1 MRGMIAALVV
11 ALTTCAAQACPDY
24 QLSGSELYYSGAELY
39 QPKSFGVIAGGSQNL
54 SKCRFPGL
62 GTPTGYVAPAPD
74 FELYYTKTQG
84 YELEIS
90 ILSECDSVLLINTAN
105 GNWYYDDDDAGAG
118 DALIHLSN
126 PSEGWYDIW
135 IGTYG
140 AANCDAQMILE
151 TF

>member
-1 MRGMIAALVV
+1 MRAMFAALAL
-11 ALTTCAAQACPDY
+11 ALTMGVAEACPDY
-24 QLSGSELYYSGAELY
+24 QLSGRELYYSAAELY
-39 QPKSFGVIAGGSQNL
+39 QAKAFGVIAGGTQNL
-54 SKCRFPGL
+54 EKCRFPGL

-74 FELYYTKTQG
+74 FELFYSKTQG
-84 YELEIS
+84 YALEIR

-118 DALIHLSN
+118 DARIHLN
-126 PSEGWYDIW
+126 HPSEGWYDIW

-151 TF
+151 SF